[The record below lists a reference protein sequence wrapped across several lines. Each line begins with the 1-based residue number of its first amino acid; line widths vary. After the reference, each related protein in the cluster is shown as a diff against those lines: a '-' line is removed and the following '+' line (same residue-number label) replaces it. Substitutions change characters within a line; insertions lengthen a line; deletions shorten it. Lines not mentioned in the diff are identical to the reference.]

1 MTPFHP
7 TSKLT
12 LSRTAAVIAAL
23 WASAPLVQ
31 AQESSVQL
39 FGSAAVSVVHLSN
52 QADGAGARL
61 VTGPWSGPSLGMRG
75 SESLGGGLNASFR
88 FESSLD
94 LTSGVGGRTVAGTAR
109 LFDKAAWVSLGNQ
122 QVSLTAGRQV
132 HAGIDRIA
140 ETLDPFYANADGKL
154 ILSTLALNATN
165 TFAGFDTRVDQ
176 ALKLRAQLPAGIKAG
191 LSYGF
196 ETKDKLGKSLS
207 ADLGWQTQQMGLG
220 AYLFNYKNATGQL
233 EQKTWGLGGNYLLG
247 TARVHAHYMKAQ
259 HDKTAGG
266 ATRQS
271 DAVWALAVTYPVN
284 PAFTVRA
291 AYYRDAGSDVG
302 GVSGRDGTR
311 STVALVG
318 DYAFS
323 KRTSLNVGVFR
334 NGLAGAF
341 TTDPTS
347 LAVLGLVNPATKAIS
362 GSSST
367 GLAVGLTHRF

>member
-1 MTPFHP
+1 MHSQTTPLRALGR
-7 TSKLT
+7 S
-12 LSRTAAVIAAL
+12 AAVAAAVL
-23 WASAPLVQ
+23 ASAQLAQ
-31 AQESSVQL
+31 AQDNNVQL

-52 QADGAGARL
+52 QADGSSARQ
-61 VTGPWSGPSLGMRG
+61 VTGPWTGPSLGVRG
-75 SESLGGGLNASFR
+75 SESLGGGLTASFR

-94 LTSGVGGRTVAGTAR
+94 LQSGIGGRTVAGTAR
-109 LFDKAAWVSLGNQ
+109 FFDKAAWVSLGNQ

-165 TFAGFDTRVDQ
+165 TFSSFDTRVDQ
-176 ALKLRAQLPAGIKAG
+176 ALKLRAQLPGGVKAG

-196 ETKDKLGKSLS
+196 ETEGKLGKSLS

-220 AYLFNYKNATGQL
+220 AYLFNYKNATGEL

-247 TARVHAHYMKAQ
+247 KARVHAHYMKAQ
-259 HDKTAGG
+259 HDKSAGG

-271 DAVWALAVTYPVN
+271 DAVLALGVTYPVS
-284 PAFTVRA
+284 PALTVRA
-291 AYYRDAGSDVG
+291 AYYRDTGSDVG
-302 GVSGRDGTR
+302 GVNGRDGTR
-311 STVALVG
+311 NTLALVG

-323 KRTSLNVGVFR
+323 KRTSLNVGMFR
-334 NGLAGAF
+334 NGLSGAF

-347 LAVLGLVNPATKAIS
+347 LAVLGLVNPATRAVS

-367 GLAVGLTHRF
+367 GFAVGMTHRF

>member
-1 MTPFHP
+1 MHSQSLPPFALGR
-7 TSKLT
+7 S
-12 LSRTAAVIAAL
+12 AAVAVAL
-23 WASAPLVQ
+23 LASAQLAQ
-31 AQESSVQL
+31 AQDSSVQL
-39 FGSAAVSVVHLSN
+39 FGSAAVSVVHLSH
-52 QADGAGARL
+52 QADGTSTRQ
-61 VTGPWSGPSLGMRG
+61 VTGPWSGPSLGVRG
-75 SESLGGGLNASFR
+75 SESLGGGLTASFR

-94 LTSGVGGRTVAGTAR
+94 LQSGIGGRTVAGTPR
-109 LFDKAAWVSLGNQ
+109 FFDKAAWLSLGNQ
-122 QVSLTAGRQV
+122 QVSLTAGRQL

-176 ALKLRAQLPAGIKAG
+176 ALKLRAQLPGGIKAG

-196 ETKDKLGKSLS
+196 ETEGKLGKSLS

-220 AYLFNYKNATGQL
+220 AYVFNYKNATGQL
-233 EQKTWGLGGNYLLG
+233 EQQTWGLGGNYLLG

-259 HDKTAGG
+259 HDKSAGG

-271 DAVWALAVTYPVN
+271 DAVWALSVTYPVS
-284 PAFTVRA
+284 PVFTVRA
-291 AYYRDAGSDVG
+291 AYYRDGGSDVG

-323 KRTSLNVGVFR
+323 KRTSLNLGVFR
-334 NGLAGAF
+334 NGLSGAF
-341 TTDPTS
+341 TTDPLS
-347 LAVLGLVNPATKAIS
+347 LSVLGLINPATKAIS

-367 GLAVGLTHRF
+367 GVAVGLTHRF